1 MGSEMCIRDRLNDQL
16 APYSLP
22 ELSIEHF
29 RPELQPAFAAV
40 QGFWI
45 KNGELDILQIVARYP
60 NQKQPLMAC
69 VGACESEC
77 IRLTRDRVEE
87 WTRIILE
94 DSAKSRFQSLALR
107 AVDAATAFA
116 DLPDLY
122 QQMGQ
127 ALDTHTEKGDFQ
139 SVGDL
144 LDDYIRHLG
153 EKPQY
158 IRTGL
163 SKLDENLHL
172 VPGNYFVIG
181 GRPSAGKTALSLQ
194 LAAGMAKSG
203 KRVCYFSLETDPATL
218 EARLIANQLYA
229 PLSAVKNK
237 TLSLREL
244 DRLADMKHW
253 PLYIRS
259 AAGKGVAWLKA
270 QALRM
275 KADIIFVDYL
285 QLIHERSGGD
295 RYTAITEISIALH
308 ELAQTTG
315 ILVVALAQLNRHA
328 ARAEPSNADLRESGQ
343 IEQDADAILLLSAD
357 GDAYFSRLTKNKEG
371 RVGNAG
377 LEFDKTLQRFTCAAT

>member
-1 MGSEMCIRDRLNDQL
+1 M
-16 APYSLP
+16 
-22 ELSIEHF
+22 
-29 RPELQPAFAAV
+29 
-40 QGFWI
+40 
-45 KNGELDILQIVARYP
+45 
-60 NQKQPLMAC
+60 
-69 VGACESEC
+69 
-77 IRLTRDRVEE
+77 
-87 WTRIILE
+87 
-94 DSAKSRFQSLALR
+94 
-107 AVDAATAFA
+107 
-116 DLPDLY
+116 
-122 QQMGQ
+122 
-127 ALDTHTEKGDFQ
+127 
-139 SVGDL
+139 GDL

-315 ILVVALAQLNRHA
+315 ILVVALAQLNRNA